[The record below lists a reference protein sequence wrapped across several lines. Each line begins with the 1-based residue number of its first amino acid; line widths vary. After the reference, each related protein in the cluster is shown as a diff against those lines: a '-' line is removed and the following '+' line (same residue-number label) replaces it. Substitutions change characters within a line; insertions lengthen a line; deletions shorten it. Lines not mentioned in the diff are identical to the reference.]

1 MKQIIVDTLIF
12 VFNRDKIIKFQK
24 KKIKSLSELNDLTNK
39 ELMKLYNIV
48 MQSENCKN
56 FESIFIKDGP
66 LVSENFFREYMIDK
80 LYEQK
85 EAIDVVYCPD
95 IEDEISL
102 REDFEDEPDCRI
114 ISLYNHN
121 MFEHG
126 FIKK

>member
-1 MKQIIVDTLIF
+1 MKQLIVDTLIF

-24 KKIKSLSELNDLTNK
+24 KKIKALSELNDLTNK

-56 FESIFIKDGP
+56 FDSIFFKDGQ
-66 LVSENFFREYMIDK
+66 LVIEDFFREYMINK
-80 LYEQK
+80 LYDQ
-85 EAIDVVYCPD
+85 AYNINVVYCPD
-95 IEDEISL
+95 IEDEFSM
-102 REDFEDEPDCRI
+102 REDFEDEPDYRI
-114 ISLYNHN
+114 ISVYNHN

>member
-1 MKQIIVDTLIF
+1 MILFMKQIIVDTLIF
-12 VFNRDKIIKFQK
+12 VFNLDKIIKFQK

-56 FESIFIKDGP
+56 FESIFIKDEQ
-66 LVSENFFREYMIDK
+66 LVSEYFFREYMIDK

-85 EAIDVVYCPD
+85 EAIDVVYFPD
-95 IEDEISL
+95 I
-102 REDFEDEPDCRI
+102 EDEPDCRI